1 MKFSHLTYIAFTF
14 GLLMTILINIVL
26 WQNSQDKFN
35 QFYEDKANT
44 VFNSS
49 SEMLLQHRIMMD
61 ALRSFFNASEEVTN
75 SEFIL
80 FSKDLLKIKS
90 AIAFTLDPN
99 LKPRYLSDLAFKE
112 AIENGEVSRS
122 ASSGITYQMDNF
134 ATIVIQIDEP
144 KHPYLVYAV
153 SHQRVQERIN
163 EMVGICERFTLGSST
178 LINQECQNMSTR
190 QFKSIFGHH
199 SEVFIN
205 LPEYNTSYN
214 LTVDYIPTEK
224 EIFTTVKI
232 LFSFSL
238 LGIMFSFLLAMI
250 IQSRVDKEKQKIESN
265 SKLALLSTLNHE
277 IRTPIN
283 AVLGYANM
291 LKQHACCSKDE
302 LKILDK
308 MIWSANLLSNVAQNT
323 LTYSKASSGTL
334 SLHYEE
340 VNLVSF
346 LAKIND
352 YYQTFDD
359 THKKQLVMQQSGPF
373 PESIQ
378 LDSTKFFQLS
388 TNFINNAFKYS
399 SGDKVIYDIK
409 ILPRIEQAPRIS
421 GFIRVAIKD
430 FGKGMSKH
438 SMDAI
443 KRPFTIDKNSTTAL
457 KSGIGIGLYTC
468 KCVIESVG
476 GSIKIRSKK
485 GRGTLVIFRFP
496 YKESNTHVENAP
508 TQNEIN
514 DYIAETNL
522 SITSSPMLSSN
533 VNSLDQYQRFALL
546 VDDNSFNLEVCKSM
560 LERVGYQVLTAKNEA
575 QTFAALNSY
584 YQSLNAN
591 NSSLIVLMD
600 YMLDDTNGL
609 ALISKLKEEDF
620 TNVTYFILSAN
631 SEDEIPEAKT
641 YHDITYLQK
650 PFEIEQLQQYV

>member
-1 MKFSHLTYIAFTF
+1 
-14 GLLMTILINIVL
+14 
-26 WQNSQDKFN
+26 
-35 QFYEDKANT
+35 EDKANT

-99 LKPRYLSDLAFKE
+99 LRPRYLSDFAFKE
-112 AIENGEVSRS
+112 SIENGKVSRS
-122 ASSGITYQMDNF
+122 ASGDITYQVEDF

-163 EMVGICERFTLGSST
+163 EMVGICETFTLGSST

-190 QFKSIFGHH
+190 QFKSIFGRH

-232 LFSFSL
+232 LISFSL
-238 LGIMFSFLLAMI
+238 LGIIFSFLLAMI
-250 IQSRVDKEKQKIESN
+250 IQNRIDKEKHNIETN

-291 LKQHACCSKDE
+291 LKQHAYGSSNE

-334 SLHYEE
+334 SLHYEK
-340 VNLVSF
+340 VNLSKF

-352 YYQTFDD
+352 YYQTFGD
-359 THKKQLVMQQSGPF
+359 THKKQLIMRQSGLI

-399 SGDKVIYDIK
+399 SGDKVIFDIK
-409 ILPRIEQAPRIS
+409 ILPQAIQEPS
-421 GFIRVAIKD
+421 VTGFIRVAIKD
-430 FGKGMSKH
+430 FGKGMSKQ
-438 SMDAI
+438 SMEAI
-443 KRPFTIDKNSTTAL
+443 SRPFTVDTLSTTAL

-476 GSIKIRSKK
+476 GSIKIRSQE

-496 YKESNTHVENAP
+496 YKESNTHGENAQ
-508 TQNEIN
+508 TQNEVN
-514 DYIAETNL
+514 SHIAETKLSTASSSMSYRVNL
-522 SITSSPMLSSN
+522 PKK
-533 VNSLDQYQRFALL
+533 YQRFVLL
-546 VDDNSFNLEVCKSM
+546 VDDNCFNLEVCKSM
-560 LERVGYQVLTAKNEA
+560 LERAGYMVLTANDEA
-575 QTFAALNSY
+575 QTMTALNHY
-584 YQSLNAN
+584 YQNLNDEY
-591 NSSLIVLMD
+591 SSLIVLMD
-600 YMLDDTNGL
+600 YMLDETDGL
-609 ALISKLKEEDF
+609 TLISTLRTRGYD
-620 TNVTYFILSAN
+620 NLTYFILSAN
-631 SEDEIPEAKT
+631 SEDEIPKAKQ
-641 YHDITYLQK
+641 YCDITYLQK
-650 PFEIEQLQQYV
+650 PFDLAQLQSHLQ